1 MLPNPYQAAAD
12 LGEQGKLEAGWKIIN
27 KMLID
32 DPMDVRALV
41 TGSYIMRRLGALPQA
56 YHLARSATQAW
67 PKDSAAWTN
76 LGHAAS
82 EMWLVDES
90 EACYKTALKCCN
102 GNASHEKTL
111 WLNLSALYLDN
122 GRFEESEALTRKI
135 LAIDPEHTNALA
147 NLGFCQLAQRNWE
160 GWKGYRNT
168 IGSDWRPKVQY
179 KEEPEWDG
187 TPGKVVALY
196 GDQGLGDEIS
206 FASMLPDAADVC
218 RKVILDCDSRLE
230 GLFRRSFPQVKVYG
244 TRTAKEAKWD
254 KADWHIDASLP
265 LGQIGEYFRTTDES
279 FPGTPYL
286 IACPDRMKMWQ
297 ALLSQKGK
305 PAIGIAWTGGVP
317 KSNSRNRRITLED
330 LLPVFGIDAHF
341 VSLQYKDASEEIAAF
356 RTRHHVDLKQY
367 AFGTLTKDYDDT
379 AALIASLDYVIC
391 IQTAVAHTAG
401 ALGIPV
407 TVLVPEAT
415 QWRYGKSQDSILWY
429 ESLKVVRQAKTG
441 SWSQEIERTARDL
454 RTYLARVPGG
464 TRKSARDDGVRNG
477 VHRVCAD
484 SRRRHRAHGDYAPFG
499 LRVWPDVQP
508 GEESQAQNEVDLPG
522 L

>member
-1 MLPNPYQAAAD
+1 MNPYQAAAD

-32 DPMDVRALV
+32 DPLDVRALV

-56 YHLARSATQAW
+56 YHLARSATQVW

-90 EACYKTALKCCN
+90 ERCYKTALACCN
-102 GNASHEKTL
+102 GNKSHEKTL

-135 LAIDPEHTNALA
+135 LKVDPAHANALA
-147 NLGFCQLAQRNWE
+147 NLGFCQLALRNWD

-179 KEEPEWDG
+179 KDEPEWDG
-187 TPGKVVALY
+187 SPGKVIALY

-206 FASMLPDAADVC
+206 FASMIPDALAVSS
-218 RKVILDCDSRLE
+218 KVIIDCDSRLE
-230 GLFRRSFPQVKVYG
+230 GLFRRSFPKARVYG
-244 TRTAKEAKWD
+244 TRTAKDAKWD

-286 IACPDRMKMWQ
+286 IACPDRMRMWK
-297 ALLSQKGK
+297 ALFSQKAK
-305 PAIGIAWTGGVP
+305 PVIGIAWTGGVP
-317 KSNSRNRRITLED
+317 KTNSRNRRIALDD
-330 LLPVFGIDAHF
+330 LLPIFGLDAHF
-341 VSLQYKDASEEIAAF
+341 VSLQYKDSADEIAAF
-356 RTRHHVDLKQY
+356 SKKHRVDLKQY
-367 AFGTLTKDYDDT
+367 AYGTLTKDYDDT
-379 AALIASLDYVIC
+379 AALIASLGYVVC

-401 ALGIPV
+401 ALGVPV

-415 QWRYGKSQDSILWY
+415 QWRYGKSQDSIPWY
-429 ESLKVVRQAKTG
+429 ESLRVVRQQKTG
-441 SWSQEIERTARDL
+441 SWSQEIERTATEL
-454 RTYLARVPGG
+454 ATYFGRVPGG
-464 TRKSARDDGVRNG
+464 TGKPARNDRLRNSIGGLCAGGNGHRQPNGGHASA
-477 VHRVCAD
+477 
-484 SRRRHRAHGDYAPFG
+484 G
-499 LRVWPDVQP
+499 LRVWSDVQP
-508 GEESQAQNEVDLPG
+508 REKPESGAQAAISSV
-522 L
+522 